1 MKLIRSRTLIL
12 AVSVVVLALVALFS
26 LFLFNQQRHQ
36 SHSEKE
42 SVQES
47 QIDVGVSES
56 IAVNNAQNSSPDTKT
71 REAWSETNVEDVQ
84 ASLVPKYKEKVE
96 GASLVQLAQDM
107 QLWRQDDQLVIT
119 VPQTQEQFL
128 VTIAEV
134 STTLGTNRTY
144 KGKIVEGESSY
155 SFLITVGERN
165 VFANFTTSEGSFEL
179 VGNNNYAWLMPTENM
194 DQHVDYTKDDFFIP
208 EIEHGSL

>member
-1 MKLIRSRTLIL
+1 MKLIRTRTVIL
-12 AVSVVVLALVALFS
+12 AVSVAVLALVALFS
-26 LFLFNQQRHQ
+26 FFLFNQQHFQ
-36 SHSEKE
+36 SQSENE
-42 SVQES
+42 SVQEI
-47 QIDVGVSES
+47 QTEVGASGS
-56 IAVNNAQNSSPDTKT
+56 TAASNPQNSRADTNT
-71 REAWSETNVEDVQ
+71 HEAWSETNVEDVQ
-84 ASLVPKYKEKVE
+84 ASLVPKYKEEVE
-96 GASLVQLAQDM
+96 GASLVELAQDM
-107 QLWRQDDQLVIT
+107 QLWRQDDQLRIS

-134 STTLGTNRTY
+134 ITTLGNNRSY
-144 KGKIVEGESSY
+144 KGKIVDGESSY

-179 VGNNNYAWLMPTENM
+179 VGNNQYAWLMPTENM

>member
-12 AVSVVVLALVALFS
+12 AVSVVVLALVTLFS
-26 LFLFNQQRHQ
+26 LVLFNQQRHQ
-36 SHSEKE
+36 SHSETE

-47 QIDVGVSES
+47 QIDVGTSEA
-56 IAVNNAQNSSPDTKT
+56 IAVNDAQNSSADTKT

-84 ASLVPKYKEKVE
+84 PSLVPKYKEEVE

-107 QLWRQDDQLVIT
+107 QLWRQDDQLVIA

-144 KGKIVEGESSY
+144 KGKIVEEESSY

-179 VGNNNYAWLMPTENM
+179 VGNNKYAWLMPTENM

>member
-1 MKLIRSRTLIL
+1 
-12 AVSVVVLALVALFS
+12 
-26 LFLFNQQRHQ
+26 
-36 SHSEKE
+36 
-42 SVQES
+42 
-47 QIDVGVSES
+47 
-56 IAVNNAQNSSPDTKT
+56 
-71 REAWSETNVEDVQ
+71 
-84 ASLVPKYKEKVE
+84 
-96 GASLVQLAQDM
+96 M

-144 KGKIVEGESSY
+144 KGKIVEEESSY

-179 VGNNNYAWLMPTENM
+179 VGNNKYAWLMLTENM